1 MSEGLIIK
9 KNIRVKEF
17 AEKLHLKVL
26 CCAEQEIELCTRNIN
41 RPGLQLTGLWKF
53 FDSQRIQI
61 VGPSENEYLKSL
73 SKEKM
78 EETIKEYFQKKFPCI
93 VFSRGIEAEKSFI
106 KYGEEFSIPVFSSRM
121 VTSELYNSIS
131 DFLKDCLAKE
141 EQLHGVLVDVNGVGI
156 LIKGN
161 SGIGKSEIALE
172 LVSRGHRLACDD
184 AVIVKRVD
192 DVLIGYAP
200 SIVRHFME
208 VRGIGI
214 IDVAALFGA
223 EAVKLE
229 QQIELVIEVEKWNDK
244 KDYERVGENVE
255 FDNILGVDL
264 VKMVIPTSPGRN
276 LAVIIE
282 TAASVYR
289 QRMMGFIAA
298 RELEKRVRKK

>member
-1 MSEGLIIK
+1 MNENLLIK
-9 KNIRVKEF
+9 KSISSSDF

-26 CCAEQEIELCTRNIN
+26 CCEEEAIELITRNVN

-61 VGPSENEYLKSL
+61 VGPSEIEYLKSL
-73 SKEKM
+73 SEGKM
-78 EETIKEYFQKKFPCI
+78 EKTIKDFFQKKFPCI
-93 VFSRGIEAEKSFI
+93 IFSRGIEVDKRFI
-106 KYGEEFSIPVFSSRM
+106 QYGKEYKIPVFGSNM
-121 VTSELYNSIS
+121 VTSELYNAVS
-131 DFLKDCLAKE
+131 DFLKEYLAKE
-141 EQLHGVLVDVNGVGI
+141 EQIHGVLMDVNGVGV

-184 AVIVKRVD
+184 AVVVRRVD
-192 DVLIGYAP
+192 ETLIGYAP
-200 SIVRHFME
+200 RIVRHFME

-229 QQIELVIEVEKWNDK
+229 QQIELVIEIEKWNEK
-244 KDYERVGENVE
+244 KDYERVGESVE
-255 FDNILGVDL
+255 FDSILGVDL
-264 VKMVIPTSPGRN
+264 VKMVIPMSPGRN

-298 RELEKRVRKK
+298 KELERRVSKK

>member
-1 MSEGLIIK
+1 MNENLTIK
-9 KNIRVKEF
+9 KSVTVKDF
-17 AEKLHLKVL
+17 AEKLHLRTL
-26 CCAEQEIELCTRNIN
+26 CCDEEIIELATRNVN

-61 VGPSENEYLKSL
+61 VGPSEIEYLKSL
-73 SKEKM
+73 PEGKM
-78 EETIKEYFQKKFPCI
+78 EKTIKEFFQKKFPCI
-93 VFSRGIEAEKSFI
+93 IFSRGIEVDKRFLQ
-106 KYGEEFSIPVFSSRM
+106 YGKEHRIPVFSSNM
-121 VTSELYNSIS
+121 VTSELYNSVS
-131 DFLKDCLAKE
+131 DFLKEHLAKE

-156 LIKGN
+156 LIKGS

-192 DVLIGYAP
+192 EVLIGYAP
-200 SIVRHFME
+200 RIVRHFME

-229 QQIELVIEVEKWNDK
+229 QQIELVIEIEKWNEK
-244 KDYERVGENVE
+244 KDYERVGESVE

-264 VKMVIPTSPGRN
+264 VKMVIPMSPGRN

-298 RELEKRVRKK
+298 KELEKRVSKK